1 MSRVVF
7 AGGLVYDGSLAEP
20 FEADVVVEG
29 GLVVDVGRGLDGDDS
44 VDCAG
49 AFVAPGFFD
58 THVHVTLDNPGPMHI
73 IETPFSLQFFTA
85 AANLRKTLL
94 GGITFVRD
102 AAGADLGIKVALARG
117 LIPGPRMQIA
127 VTMLS
132 QTGGHGDPWHVCGG
146 DVPFIVP
153 HPGRPDGVVDGVE
166 QVRRRVREIIRAG
179 ADVIKVATTGGVL
192 SSRDD
197 PSHAHFRDDEL
208 AVMVAE
214 ASAAGLAVM
223 AHAQGA
229 EGVKAAV
236 RNGARSIE
244 HGVFLDDEAIELM
257 LANGTW
263 LVPTL
268 HAVQSLLTAIDE
280 SDTYPQAIVDKVHL
294 VAASHQ
300 DSIARAHSAGVKIAM
315 GTDCGVG
322 PHGTNLEELELM
334 HKAGLSAL
342 EALHATTGSA
352 AELLRVDS
360 TVGRIAPGMRA
371 DLVVV
376 DGSPGDVRELTERLR
391 GVYLDGL
398 AVERS

>member
-1 MSRVVF
+1 MSRTLF
-7 AGGLVYDGSLAEP
+7 TGGLVYDGTRADP
-20 FEADVVVEG
+20 FEAELVVEDG
-29 GLVVDVGRGLDGDDS
+29 VIVDVGRGLDGDLS
-44 VDCAG
+44 VDCSG
-49 AFVAPGFFD
+49 AFVSPGFFD
-58 THVHVTLDNPGPMHI
+58 THVHVMLDNPGQMYI
-73 IETPFSLQFFTA
+73 IETPFSLQFFRA
-85 AANLRKTLL
+85 AANLRKTLH

-102 AAGADLGIKVALARG
+102 AAGADLGVKEAVLRG
-117 LIPGPRMQIA
+117 MIPGPRLQIA

-146 DVPFIVP
+146 QVPFIVA
-153 HPGRPDGVVDGVE
+153 HPGRPDGVVDGPE
-166 QVRRRVREIIRAG
+166 HVRRRVREIIRAG

-192 SSRDD
+192 SARDD
-197 PSHAHFRDDEL
+197 PAHPHFRDDEI

-214 ASAAGLAVM
+214 ASAAGLSVM

-236 RNGARSIE
+236 RNGVRSIE
-244 HGVFLDDEAIELM
+244 HGIFLDDEAIELM

-268 HAVQSLLTAIDE
+268 HAVASLLRAIDE
-280 SDTYPQAIVDKVHL
+280 GAPFPQAVVDKARL
-294 VAASHQ
+294 VATAHQ
-300 DSIARAHSAGVKIAM
+300 ESIARAHSAGVKIAM

-322 PHGTNLEELELM
+322 PHGTNLDELELM
-334 HKAGLSAL
+334 NKVGLTPV

-352 AELLRVDS
+352 AELLGVDS
-360 TVGRIAPGMRA
+360 DLGRIAPGMRA

-376 DGSPGDVRELTERLR
+376 DGSPTDVVGLSGRVR
-391 GVYLDGL
+391 GVYLDGA